1 MWPFGF
7 GKKTKI
13 DERKGVSKEYIEFL
27 LQEQRL
33 REPKTWY
40 EKLCKFAENLKIK
53 PSKSME
59 EKLKLNIVFSSL
71 NVTPTGVFSATIFV
85 FLLSLIALIPIA
97 FIIAD
102 ISTTIF
108 LLLIPAAISWY
119 IYTYPSFQASVI
131 KIQAGDEAIK
141 IILYMSIYLKLNPS
155 LEGAINFAIEHSK
168 GPISEDIRKA
178 MWDLNVGKYKTIEEA
193 LGKYTQKWVWWNED
207 FVRSISLI
215 YGVLIEPTEKGREE
229 ILRKAL
235 NFVLESTH
243 NKMKSYVEEVSSSI
257 MVLHMMGM
265 LLPVMGLLMFPMVS
279 IFLHQQVSTPQLILG
294 YIFVLP
300 LLNLFFIQ
308 RILKKRPGAFMVPD
322 ISKHPELPPENYFE
336 IKVGRSR
343 VWVPIFVLSLL
354 LGLMVMSY
362 GILHFIDLAINL
374 MTLPSDIHS
383 RLGCDKK
390 LSPTKCILMNEAKM
404 TPTNL
409 FATFSITAGFGVM
422 AITYFYLRSF
432 QRIKIRNEVKN
443 IEEEFRI
450 GLFSLGNYLSEG
462 YPIEVGMQKTLEE
475 YEKLGMQKKPSYS
488 FFRRL
493 FYNIKNFGMTFKR
506 ALFDKEQGVV
516 RYYPSVLV
524 EDVMK
529 ILSDASE
536 KSAVLLGI
544 IAKTIANYLE
554 SIYSI
559 EARIRELL
567 AETRSALKLQ
577 AGFIIPMITGI
588 VSSLAIFILEM
599 LRILADKL
607 SQIERMLGVGLI
619 QGAGQGAKSFIDI
632 LVGGFEN
639 IIPMTALQATIG
651 IYTVEAVVLFT
662 MLLSGIENGFDK
674 TARDWEI
681 SQNLIKAILVYGFVS
696 LLSLFVFWGIKGAA
710 EAGG

>member
-1 MWPFGF
+1 
-7 GKKTKI
+7 
-13 DERKGVSKEYIEFL
+13 
-27 LQEQRL
+27 
-33 REPKTWY
+33 
-40 EKLCKFAENLKIK
+40 
-53 PSKSME
+53 
-59 EKLKLNIVFSSL
+59 
-71 NVTPTGVFSATIFV
+71 
-85 FLLSLIALIPIA
+85 
-97 FIIAD
+97 
-102 ISTTIF
+102 
-108 LLLIPAAISWY
+108 
-119 IYTYPSFQASVI
+119 
-131 KIQAGDEAIK
+131 
-141 IILYMSIYLKLNPS
+141 
-155 LEGAINFAIEHSK
+155 
-168 GPISEDIRKA
+168 
-178 MWDLNVGKYKTIEEA
+178 
-193 LGKYTQKWVWWNED
+193 
-207 FVRSISLI
+207 
-215 YGVLIEPTEKGREE
+215 
-229 ILRKAL
+229 
-235 NFVLESTH
+235 
-243 NKMKSYVEEVSSSI
+243 MKNYVEEVSSSI